1 MLIYSSLTFIRISSS
16 RLFVGGILSWS
27 DFSGNNVVWPKSLSR
42 LPIWAFPRAQMGF
55 PARWKSLFRVSEK
68 AFRCFLFGKTL
79 VFRLLSHASKSRV
92 YEGGRLPSVYARFS
106 ATLHR
111 MNIHS
116 VIIILHEYAFF
127 SYGFSSFVP
136 RSGWPFFPF
145 HSAWLVVRLAL
156 SRSASVSLLTLCH
169 RLPFVLHVFL
179 FRIPSLFLL
188 HGCLFTVSSSVC
200 AL

>member
-92 YEGGRLPSVYARFS
+92 YEGGRLAVSLCA
-106 ATLHR
+106 
-111 MNIHS
+111 
-116 VIIILHEYAFF
+116 ILSDFAPHEYSFCHNHIAWICVFLIWLLF
-127 SYGFSSFVP
+127 VCSSV
-136 RSGWPFFPF
+136 G
-145 HSAWLVVRLAL
+145 LTVL
-156 SRSASVSLLTLCH
+156 SVS
-169 RLPFVLHVFL
+169 
-179 FRIPSLFLL
+179 
-188 HGCLFTVSSSVC
+188 
-200 AL
+200 